1 MKILFYS
8 HFFAPSVGGVENITR
23 SLADGLS
30 ELRKPDGE
38 PKFELT
44 LVTQTAAGDF
54 DDGRLPFRVVR
65 SPGLMGLWRWIR
77 ESEIVHVAGPALVP
91 LILAWLLRKPTVIE
105 HHNYQAI
112 CPNGRLVHQPDRC
125 VCPGHFQARHFAEC
139 VRCQAKEISWLASL
153 MNLLLMFP
161 RHRLTRAASKNIAV
175 AQYVFGRLALPRSS
189 VIYHG
194 IEDPLKGSTPHRT
207 ASSCSARDTI
217 AFAFVG
223 RFVSDKGIPVL
234 LAASKLL
241 VEEGRSFTLQLIG
254 DGAERSKLEET
265 IERDGMG
272 HCVQITGY
280 LTGANLTEALGRVDA
295 VIMPSVWAET
305 AGLSVIEQMM
315 LGRAVIASDIGGL
328 GEVVGDAGL
337 KFAPGDAD
345 GLAACMRKVLEDPAL
360 IDALG
365 NKARQRARLYF
376 AKERMIEEHAK
387 VYRHILSGST

>member
-1 MKILFYS
+1 MKLVIFS
-8 HFFAPSVGGVENITR
+8 HYFAPSIGGVENITM
-23 SLADGLS
+23 SLACGLAGQASQDGT
-30 ELRKPDGE
+30 
-38 PKFELT
+38 PKFDIT
-44 LVTQTAAGDF
+44 LVTETPAGVF
-54 DDGRLPFRVVR
+54 DDGLLPFRVIR
-65 SPGLMGLWRWIR
+65 RPKFGTLWRLFGDAN
-77 ESEIVHVAGPALVP
+77 IVHLAGPALVP
-91 LILAWLLRKPTVIE
+91 LFVAWLLRKPTVIE

-112 CPNGRLVHQPDRC
+112 CPNGRLVHQPDRG

-139 VRCQAKEISWLASL
+139 ARCQANEISWLASL

-161 RHRLTRAASKNIAV
+161 RHRLARAASQNIAV
-175 AQYVFGRLALPRSS
+175 AQYVFERLALPRSS

-254 DGAERSKLEET
+254 DGAERPKLEET
-265 IERDGMG
+265 IERDGLR

-280 LTGANLTEALGRVDA
+280 LTGADLTEALGKVDA
-295 VIMPSVWAET
+295 VIMPSVAAET

-376 AKERMIEEHAK
+376 AKERMIEVHAK
-387 VYRHILSGST
+387 VYCHVLS